1 VNSWRKDLSL
11 LREPGVG
18 LLFAGRTLNTLGM
31 SFAPVALS
39 FGILGL
45 PGGSASLLSIVLAA
59 ESIPLVLF
67 LLVGGAL
74 ADRLPRQR
82 VIMASQ
88 VLASVSYTALASL
101 IALGVAN
108 AYALCAAAVLSGVGA
123 AMGFP
128 AFTGL
133 IPQIVAPDR
142 LQTGNA
148 LLSFGA
154 AVARIAGVVA
164 GGVVTAV
171 TGGAGGLGVS
181 ALMYALTAATAVR
194 LHPRYNTGARD
205 VVPGLVSDMKEGW
218 REFVNRE
225 WLWVVVAA
233 WSLLNMCFNAAHAVL
248 GPVIAKER
256 LGGAEPWSWVL
267 AAESFG
273 EVIAVFVAMR
283 WRPRHP
289 LLKPLI
295 ITMIAMPA
303 PFTMLGLSAPL
314 WAIIVASA
322 PMGLA
327 FMVFDVMWTTTMQ
340 REVPPEAL
348 SRVSSFDA
356 MGSFML
362 GPVGLLIAGPLAA
375 HVGAAPATFG
385 CGVLMFLIAGVA
397 LFSRDVRTLEWS
409 EATSGPDRTP
419 ELVSTPVEV
428 TVSA

>member
-1 VNSWRKDLSL
+1 MNSWRKDLSL

-148 LLSFGA
+148 LLSFCA

-171 TGGAGGLGVS
+171 IGGAGGLGVS

-218 REFVNRE
+218 REFVSRE

-267 AAESFG
+267 AAESVG

-327 FMVFDVMWTTTMQ
+327 FMV
-340 REVPPEAL
+340 
-348 SRVSSFDA
+348 FDA